1 MKLLNGIKK
10 ALIATCMVVAA
21 QAAMVVAAQAA
32 SSQTL
37 KVVMHSDL
45 KSVEPTFNGAYI
57 SRSHGFLI
65 FDQLVARDAAGAVR
79 PQMADSW
86 DVAKDGKTWTFT
98 LRDGLAWHDGAPVTS
113 EDCIASIRRYM
124 KRDGTGRLLEPVVK
138 EFVAV
143 NAKTF
148 RIVLNKPYGMLLDV
162 LSKPSLSPIF
172 MMPKRIAD
180 TPATE
185 ALGADQM
192 IGSGPY
198 MFKRDEWRPG
208 EKVVYVKNT
217 KYRPR
222 TEAPSAF
229 AGGKVAHLDRIE
241 WIAIADSQTALSA
254 LERGEVDLIESVPP
268 ELASTIAGNR
278 SLKVKPSGM
287 YSYFF
292 RTNWQHPP
300 FDNPKIRLAAM
311 MALDQAQ
318 ILKGMI
324 GNPNSYRPCYS
335 AYACNSPFASDAG
348 MNDLLR
354 GDAKRAQA
362 LLKEAGYDGTP
373 VVMLAVTDNPYL
385 NNLGPLIKQ
394 QLERAGFKV
403 QVAASD
409 WQSLVMRL
417 SRKDKPSEGGWS
429 AYAAVIDV
437 SDAQNPVDSPLL
449 NTNCKVPPIG
459 APCDDRITDLR
470 DAFASASEPA
480 ERQRIARDIQQ
491 RNAEVAAYIPLGQ
504 YRRLSAQSVKVEQ
517 TFDQPFLLFWGLRKA
532 Q

>member
-10 ALIATCMVVAA
+10 ALIATC
-21 QAAMVVAAQAA
+21 MVVAAQAA

-57 SRSHGFLI
+57 SRNHGHLV

-86 DVAKDGKTWTFT
+86 EVTEDEKIWTFT

-124 KRDGTGRLLEPVVK
+124 KRDNTGRLLEPVVK

-185 ALGADQM
+185 ALGAGQM

-217 KYRPR
+217 NYRPR
-222 TEAPSAF
+222 GEAPSGF
-229 AGGKVAHLDRIE
+229 SGGKVAHLDRIE
-241 WIAIADSQTALSA
+241 WIAIADRQTAVSA
-254 LERGEVDLIESVPP
+254 LERGEVDMIESIPP
-268 ELASTIAGNR
+268 ELAPTIAGNR
-278 SLKVKPSGM
+278 NLMVKPSALNL
-287 YSYFF
+287 YFL
-292 RTNWQHPP
+292 RTNWQYPP

-311 MALDQAQ
+311 VALDQTQ
-318 ILKGMI
+318 ILKGII
-324 GNPNSYRPCYS
+324 GSPGNYSACYS
-335 AYACNSPFASDAG
+335 AYACNSPFATEAG
-348 MNDLLR
+348 MSGLVR

-373 VVMLAVTDNPYL
+373 VVMLAATDNPYL

-429 AYAAVIDV
+429 AYAAAIGV
-437 SDAQNPVDSPLL
+437 SDAQNPVDFPLL
-449 NTNCKVPPIG
+449 DANCKVPPIG
-459 APCDDRITDLR
+459 AACDDRITDLR

-504 YRRLSAQSVKVEQ
+504 YRGLSAQSRKVEQ
-517 TFDQPFLLFWGLRKA
+517 TFDQPIPLFWGLRKVK
-532 Q
+532 

>member
-10 ALIATCMVVAA
+10 ALIATC
-21 QAAMVVAAQAA
+21 MVVAAQAA

-86 DVAKDGKTWTFT
+86 DVSKDGKTWTFT
-98 LRDGLAWHDGAPVTS
+98 LRDGLAWHDGAQVTS
-113 EDCIASIRRYM
+113 DDCIASIRRYM
-124 KRDGTGRLLEPVVK
+124 KRDSTGRLLEPVVK

-180 TPATE
+180 TPPAD

-208 EKVVYVKNT
+208 EKVVYVKNA

-222 TEAPSAF
+222 AEAPSGF
-229 AGGKVAHLDRIE
+229 AGGKVAYLDRIE
-241 WIAIADSQTALSA
+241 WIAIADRQTALSA
-254 LERGEVDLIESVPP
+254 LERGEIDMVESIPP
-268 ELASTIAGNR
+268 ELAPTIAGNR
-278 SLKVKPSGM
+278 DLMVKPSAQAL
-287 YSYFF
+287 YFF
-292 RTNWQHPP
+292 RTNWQYPP

-311 MALDQAQ
+311 VALDQTQ
-318 ILKGMI
+318 ILKGII
-324 GNPNSYRPCYS
+324 GNPNNYAPCYS
-335 AYACNSPFASDAG
+335 AYACNSPFASEAG
-348 MNDLLR
+348 MSGLIR

-373 VVMLAVTDNPYL
+373 VVMPAVTDNPYL

-417 SRKDKPSEGGWS
+417 SRKEKPSEGGWS
-429 AYAAVIDV
+429 AYAAAIGV
-437 SDAQNPVDSPLL
+437 SDAQNPVDFPLL
-449 NTNCKVPPIG
+449 NANCKAPPIG
-459 APCDDRITDLR
+459 AACDERITELR
-470 DAFASASEPA
+470 DAFAHESDAA
-480 ERQRIARDIQQ
+480 QRQRIARDIQQ
-491 RNAEVAAYIPLGQ
+491 RNAEVALYIPLGE
-504 YRRLSAQSVKVEQ
+504 YKGLSAQSKKVEQ